1 MFYYYRFWYCHWLD
15 LFIALFF
22 NNIYINLYSDY
33 SSTPG
38 RKKISCSSTSIC
50 PSVQVHTLS
59 IAIKQKQQNKF
70 VFIWASVL
78 VCKGKHL
85 GKSFNKRSTAPK
97 LCNIFFN
104 NASDK
109 NEGYFSQVIALL
121 GFFSRYRRRTRLMTM
136 AGKAT
141 GGGKKLHA
149 QH

>member
-15 LFIALFF
+15 LFITFF
-22 NNIYINLYSDY
+22 KTTFTLIFIVII
-33 SSTPG
+33 PPQG
-38 RKKISCSSTSIC
+38 EKKLCSSTSIC

-85 GKSFNKRSTAPK
+85 GKSYNKRSTAPR

-141 GGGKKLHA
+141 GGGKRLHA